1 MIYLGYNKAKG
12 IIKMTNEQQ
21 ALFLE
26 AEGLE
31 TYETIMDVIDDHKEL
46 ETQGYDVFG
55 IVKDYLK
62 LIK

>member
-1 MIYLGYNKAKG
+1 
-12 IIKMTNEQQ
+12 MTNEQQ

>member
-1 MIYLGYNKAKG
+1 
-12 IIKMTNEQQ
+12 MTNEQQ

-26 AEGLE
+26 EQGLE
-31 TYETIMDVIDDHKEL
+31 TYDTVMDIIDDHKEL